1 MNQNGIYF
9 TAGLLL
15 LVLGA
20 ISLTQS
26 AFTQSDRAEKNQS
39 TAIAIDRLD
48 YKYQNTEENLLAL
61 IEKSAGIS
69 WDSNSRKAVFT
80 EALPN
85 KARTAG
91 YAAYFNAYKQF
102 ASINLDGYDININ
115 AIADSATLSIQP
127 YDINYTH
134 ISASQK
140 KNPKPNQIIISP
152 SKIDFN
158 AYVVSIVLQGQ
169 DYTGTAEQVK
179 TTDDNPV
186 CLELSVYKEKSRK
199 TLNYGKTW
207 CNIDPQKSSTITVKT
222 NGPASN
228 DIQVKITPQGVLGI
242 TNNNS
247 SQIIVESGIDF
258 GNNAQSAPQVA
269 IPRGMIS
276 VSESAFK
283 IERK

>member
-1 MNQNGIYF
+1 
-9 TAGLLL
+9 
-15 LVLGA
+15 V
-20 ISLTQS
+20 
-26 AFTQSDRAEKNQS
+26 
-39 TAIAIDRLD
+39 
-48 YKYQNTEENLLAL
+48 
-61 IEKSAGIS
+61 
-69 WDSNSRKAVFT
+69 
-80 EALPN
+80 
-85 KARTAG
+85 
-91 YAAYFNAYKQF
+91 
-102 ASINLDGYDININ
+102 N

-140 KNPKPNQIIISP
+140 KNPKPNQIIVSP

-158 AYVVSIVLQGQ
+158 AYVVRIVLQGQ

-179 TTDDNPV
+179 TTDNNPV
-186 CLELSVYKEKSRK
+186 CLELLVYKEKSRK

-207 CNIDPQKSSTITVKT
+207 CNIDPEKSSTITVKT
-222 NGPASN
+222 NGQSSN
-228 DIQVKITPQGVLGI
+228 DIQVKITPPGILTI

-258 GNNAQSAPQVA
+258 GNSAQSAPHVA

-283 IERK
+283 IERN